1 MTLIARYPTRKPK
14 QIVQPGDKPVYTVAE
29 VALLLGCSRWTAI
42 RLFEN
47 EPGVLILLRP
57 ETMYK
62 RRRRMIRIPRAV
74 YLRVRA
80 TLGKGVGSFS
90 P

>member
-1 MTLIARYPTRKPK
+1 MLIARYPKRTAKAA
-14 QIVQPGDKPVYTVAE
+14 VDPGDKPVYTVAE
-29 VALLLGCSRWTAI
+29 VAILLGCSRWTVI
-42 RLFEN
+42 SLFED
-47 EPGVLILLRP
+47 EPGVLIRLHP

-80 TLGKGVGSFS
+80 KLARA
-90 P
+90 

>member
-1 MTLIARYPTRKPK
+1 MPVIARYPTRKPK
-14 QIVQPGDKPVYTVAE
+14 LVVDPGDKPVYTVAE
-29 VALLLGCSRWTAI
+29 VSVLLGWSRWTVI

-80 TLGKGVGSFS
+80 KLRG
-90 P
+90 